1 MSESESIV
9 CPNCGERSPTGYVL
23 CPYCG
28 FDLTKIV
35 RAAHRVRVTFR
46 ERFSRIGRSFIDPR
60 QSTTLFTEIGVNPDR
75 LGAIMV
81 LYLVSVTYA
90 MRMGAFAI
98 KASTSSWHDFAIWFT
113 ILGSWIV
120 GFGFIFYALFGWVV
134 SGIVVWL
141 SAKTLGGKANL
152 RDTMG
157 IVGYSFGPLITAS
170 FFVSLLII
178 FLGPTMTGSIG
189 PETIQ
194 NYFIFELLYI
204 PFFGLTAYHCG
215 NGIRAAHLLSNL
227 YSYAISGI
235 LTAIYVILYILP
247 VFL

>member
-9 CPNCGERSPTGYVL
+9 CTNCGERSPAGYVL

-28 FDLTKIV
+28 FNLVKIV
-35 RAAHRVRVTFR
+35 RAATRVRVTFR
-46 ERFSRIGRSFIDPR
+46 ERFSRIWRSFIDPR
-60 QSTTLFTEIGVNPDR
+60 QSTTLFTEIGINPDR

-81 LYLVSVTYA
+81 LYLVSVAYA

-98 KASTSSWHDFAIWFT
+98 KASNSSWNDLPVWFF
-113 ILGSWIV
+113 ILGPWLV
-120 GFGFIFYALFGWVV
+120 GIGFIFFALFGWVV

-157 IVGYSFGPLITAS
+157 IVGYSFGPLIPAS
-170 FFVSLLII
+170 FFVSLLMI
-178 FLGPTMTGSIG
+178 FLPWSFSLTS
-189 PETIQ
+189 Q
-194 NYFIFELLYI
+194 DYVIFEFLYI
-204 PFFGLTAYHCG
+204 PFLGLSAYHCG
-215 NGIRAAHLLSNL
+215 NGIRAAHLLSSL

-235 LTAIYVILYILP
+235 VTAGYIILYILP
-247 VFL
+247 SFL